1 MKRRGCWGEVRDGLG
16 VSGLAQ
22 HVLGDITSQSL
33 ETRQQRERAQSGAT
47 DITRRTRHRCE
58 VRTQKSR
65 QQSHRGQVRQ
75 RRPETRGQGR
85 RDKKEGN

>member
-33 ETRQQRERAQSGAT
+33 ETRAEGESTVRGHRHYAEDTAQMRGEDSG
-47 DITRRTRHRCE
+47 
-58 VRTQKSR
+58 K
-65 QQSHRGQVRQ
+65 
-75 RRPETRGQGR
+75 
-85 RDKKEGN
+85 